1 MTAASKGLNSP
12 ARDDDDDDSATG
24 KSAAPA
30 KVGLW
35 GRIRGKGKA
44 AEEMPVS
51 VKKVLEDDSCEDA
64 ALNAVRRNRREG
76 GQQQDN
82 DYSDNESAGG
92 QVPERSPISRGAN
105 GDANVDHSAAI
116 EAAVARVKAEAREEL
131 EAVRNAA
138 ATAAAEAASENS
150 ELAGLNEQL
159 KRRVAD
165 LEAELKELREVVAT
179 TKQECAES
187 LKELTEKVREGETK
201 RRKMHNLIQELR
213 GNVRVFARVR
223 PFLPGDKAK
232 GPDPKPWLEVKDD
245 EWGLKEDT
253 SIAY

>member
-1 MTAASKGLNSP
+1 MLFFFFLSHPFPFCMQTQRGLERVTAASRGLNSP
-12 ARDDDDDDSATG
+12 SKDHDDDDDDDDAPRSGNNAN

-64 ALNAVRRNRREG
+64 ALNAVRRNRHQAREG
-76 GQQQDN
+76 GQQDTDQ
-82 DYSDNESAGG
+82 SDNESAGG
-92 QVPERSPISRGAN
+92 QVSERSLASGGG
-105 GDANVDHSAAI
+105 GDSNVDAAI
-116 EAAVARVKAEAREEL
+116 EAAVARVKAQARGEL
-131 EAVRNAA
+131 ESVRSAA

-165 LEAELKELREVVAT
+165 LEAELKELRELVAT
-179 TKQECAES
+179 TKQECADS
-187 LKELTEKVREGETK
+187 LKELTEKV
-201 RRKMHNLIQELR
+201 M
-213 GNVRVFARVR
+213 ARH
-223 PFLPGDKAK
+223 LPCKHC
-232 GPDPKPWLEVKDD
+232 
-245 EWGLKEDT
+245 
-253 SIAY
+253 